1 MCLSFIDR
9 LVDHLLLIGGEIRVE
24 TMTEKERSKRFVPIR
39 RKLLLATVV
48 SGLLAVVIAIAGLY
62 CMHLLNQRLNEVVG
76 GATEKVKLTH
86 LLRQD
91 LATVMRSERNMLLVT
106 ETKEYDRIATEM
118 DNKLASIDDQVAKLH
133 QVFVDE
139 ESNTQLDTFVEKL
152 QAWRNNHKAV
162 RQYSGLDSQRQ
173 ARELSL
179 NQGETL
185 FNSFEFLINAM
196 INSIIVKNQV
206 EPGPADS
213 QKNDLADEQDGSE
226 SGAEPPSGELSVGD
240 DGQLK
245 QKMLSDLRRDVF
257 KLQRVEKNLVL
268 QAGLANIETP
278 EQAIAPFQDQVQDRL
293 NELKNVLDDDE
304 KRQLAEVERELNEYL
319 EVNKKIVNV
328 VQLKGNVFG
337 FQLVRDTGLPL
348 ARQVEQIADSML
360 VQSERSLGQYERE
373 SNSLFHT
380 FRNTLLVL
388 SLLAVAA
395 SVFVSMWIGDK
406 VANDVKQLSGYAA
419 DVHRA
424 KDLTLPVP
432 QVSNDEIGDLADAF
446 ENMRVTLLS
455 QNSQLE
461 GLNETLEHK
470 NEEMEQFVY
479 SVSHDLKS
487 PLVSCKGLVG
497 LINEDIDDEDFEEV
511 RNSAE
516 RLSTVTDQMSDT
528 IDDLLTFS
536 RLGRNPL
543 DLTTINIVEL
553 IDDLQEDWQQRL
565 DDESIDMNVDSELHP
580 IYADPISLRRVFD
593 NLIGNAVKYA
603 GDSEDPTI
611 SIGSEKH
618 GRKIRYFVRDNGPG
632 IAPEYHDKIFRLFQ
646 RLDTSK
652 KGTGIGLASAAKIVR
667 QHRGKIWVE
676 STPGNGATFWVELPN
691 TNPKAT

>member
-1 MCLSFIDR
+1 
-9 LVDHLLLIGGEIRVE
+9 
-24 TMTEKERSKRFVPIR
+24 MTEKERSKRFVPIR
-39 RKLLLATVV
+39 RKLLWGTVV
-48 SGLLAVVIAIAGLY
+48 SGLLAVAIAIAGLY
-62 CMHLLNQRLNEVVG
+62 CMHLLNQRLNEVVSV
-76 GATEKVKLTH
+76 ATEEVKLTH

-91 LATVMRSERNMLLVT
+91 LATVMRAERNMLLVT
-106 ETKEYDRIATEM
+106 DTKEFDRLATEI
-118 DNKLASIDDQVAKLH
+118 DTKLSSIDDEIVKLQ

-139 ESNTQLDTFVEKL
+139 ENASQLNSFVEQL
-152 QAWRNNHKAV
+152 SAWKNNHQSV

-179 NQGETL
+179 NQGETA
-185 FNSFEFLINAM
+185 FNGFERA
-196 INSIIVKNQV
+196 INSMVDSIIAESQAANGPSDEPV
-206 EPGPADS
+206 ENTTADQEEDAAAPPSNDREISANDDS
-213 QKNDLADEQDGSE
+213 QS
-226 SGAEPPSGELSVGD
+226 
-240 DGQLK
+240 K
-245 QKMLSDLRRDVF
+245 QKRLTELRRDAL
-257 KLQRVEKNLVL
+257 KLQRVEKNLIL
-268 QAGLANIETP
+268 QAALANIEAP
-278 EQAIAPFQDQVQDRL
+278 EQAISPFRDQVQTRLAELKQVL
-293 NELKNVLDDDE
+293 NENELQRLEEVE
-304 KRQLAEVERELNEYL
+304 KRLNEYL
-319 EVNKKIVNV
+319 EVNRKIVDV
-328 VQLKGNVFG
+328 VQQKGNLFG
-337 FQLVRDTGLPL
+337 FRLVRDTGLPL

-360 VQSERSLGQYERE
+360 VQSERSLGEYERE
-373 SNSLFHT
+373 SNNLFYT

-395 SVFVSMWIGDK
+395 SVYVSMWIGDR
-406 VANDVKQLSGYAA
+406 VAKNVKQLSHYAA

-432 QVSNDEIGDLADAF
+432 KVSNDEIGELAEAF

-455 QNSQLE
+455 QNSQLA

-543 DLTTINIVEL
+543 DMTIIDMSEL

-565 DDESIDMNVDSELHP
+565 DDESIDMHVDSNLHP

-593 NLIGNAVKYA
+593 NLIGNAVKYG
-603 GDSEDPTI
+603 GDAEEPSIE
-611 SIGSEKH
+611 IGSEKH
-618 GRKIRYFVRDNGPG
+618 GRRIRYFVRDKGPG
-632 IAPEYHDKIFRLFQ
+632 IAPEYHEKIFRLFQ

-652 KGTGIGLASAAKIVR
+652 KGTGIGLASAAKIIR
-667 QHRGKIWVE
+667 QHRGRIWVE
-676 STPGNGATFWVELPN
+676 SKPGNGATFWVELPN
-691 TNPKAT
+691 TNPKANEK

>member
-1 MCLSFIDR
+1 
-9 LVDHLLLIGGEIRVE
+9 
-24 TMTEKERSKRFVPIR
+24 MTEKERSKRFVPIR

-76 GATEKVKLTH
+76 VATEKVKLTH

-91 LATVMRSERNMLLVT
+91 LSTVMRSERNMLLVT
-106 ETKEYDRIATEM
+106 DAKEYDRLATEM
-118 DNKLASIDDQVAKLH
+118 DTKLSSIDGHVAKLH

-139 ESNTQLDTFVEKL
+139 ENRTQLDNFVERL
-152 QAWRNNHKAV
+152 SAWKTNHQAV
-162 RQYSGLDSQRQ
+162 RQYSGLDAQRQ

-179 NQGETL
+179 NQGEMS
-185 FNSFEFLINAM
+185 FNGFERAINAM
-196 INSIIVKNQV
+196 SNSMIIDNQATS
-206 EPGPADS
+206 E
-213 QKNDLADEQDGSE
+213 NNSE
-226 SGAEPPSGELSVGD
+226 SGEETPSTDVEENDAGSDQPRDGTGAGD
-240 DGQLK
+240 DRQLK
-245 QKMLSDLRRDVF
+245 QKLLADLRRDAL

-268 QAGLANIETP
+268 QAALANVEAP
-278 EQAIAPFQDQVQDRL
+278 EQAIAPFQEQVQARL
-293 NELKNVLDDDE
+293 IELKNVLNDDE
-304 KRQLAEVERELNEYL
+304 KQRFSEVERQLNEYL
-319 EVNKKIVNV
+319 KVNEQIVNV

-348 ARQVEQIADSML
+348 AREVEQIADSML
-360 VQSERSLGQYERE
+360 IQSERSLGQYERE
-373 SNSLFHT
+373 SNNLFHT

-395 SVFVSMWIGDK
+395 SVFVSLWIGDR
-406 VANDVKQLSGYAA
+406 VANNVKQLSGYAA

-432 QVSNDEIGDLADAF
+432 KVSNDEIGELAEAF

-461 GLNETLEHK
+461 GLNDTLEHK

-497 LINEDIDDEDFEEV
+497 LINEDIEDGDFEEV
-511 RNSAE
+511 VNSAE

-543 DLTTINIVEL
+543 DMTTINIVEL
-553 IDDLQEDWQQRL
+553 VDDLQEDWQQRL

-603 GDSEDPTI
+603 GDTEDPTI
-611 SIGSEKH
+611 EIGSEKH

-646 RLDTSK
+646 RLDTTK